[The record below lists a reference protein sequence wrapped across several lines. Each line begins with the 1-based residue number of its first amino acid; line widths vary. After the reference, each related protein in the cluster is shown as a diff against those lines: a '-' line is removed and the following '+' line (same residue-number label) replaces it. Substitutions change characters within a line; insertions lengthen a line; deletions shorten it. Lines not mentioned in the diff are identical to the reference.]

1 MSSNEYAKVIARLR
15 KLREGLGL
23 TLKELESRSEGRW
36 KSTSVGSYERGV
48 RHLSLER
55 TLELLS
61 YYGASIAALA
71 PTVLVENKGLVIDL
85 RRIST
90 TPDEFTRTISK
101 YIGHIANLRGDWN
114 GELISLRKIDT
125 EMLQISTGS
134 YGYEFQ
140 EALSRRNL
148 EFIFSNRS

>member
-1 MSSNEYAKVIARLR
+1 VSSNEYAKVIARLR
-15 KLREGLGL
+15 ELREGLGL

-36 KSTSVGSYERGV
+36 KSASVGSYERGA

-55 TLELLS
+55 ALELLS
-61 YYGASIAALA
+61 YYGASITALA
-71 PTVLVENKGLVIDL
+71 PTALVENKGLVFDL
-85 RRIST
+85 RKFST
-90 TPDEFTRTISK
+90 TPDEFTNTISK
-101 YIGHIANLRGDWN
+101 YIGHITNLRGDWN

-134 YGYEFQ
+134 YGYEFK

>member
-1 MSSNEYAKVIARLR
+1 
-15 KLREGLGL
+15 
-23 TLKELESRSEGRW
+23 
-36 KSTSVGSYERGV
+36 V

-55 TLELLS
+55 ALELLS
-61 YYGASIAALA
+61 YYGASIAALD

-85 RRIST
+85 RKIST